1 MAKENNSKEFKFS
14 SVDLIVFAWEKR
26 IPLIIISAVA
36 AVAAIIVSLTLT
48 NLFKSQVVLFPAP
61 NTSVSKYLLS
71 DQYAGRTGLLSFG
84 EEEQTEQMLQVLQSD
99 QIKNRIIQKYDLMN
113 HYKIDSGFRFKHT
126 LLDKKFKKYIKFRR
140 TKYMSIVIEVLDR
153 DPQTA
158 ANIANDISNLVD
170 STMNRIQRDRAL
182 IAFQL
187 VEREYVDAANH
198 IKLLE
203 DSLNVLRS
211 LGIYEYEKQSEVIT
225 SGYADAVNKNNLRA
239 VKIFEDQ
246 LQLLGKYG
254 GAYMS
259 VRDFIIYEK
268 ENFADLKQKYAEAKV
283 ETEQIL
289 PQKFVVDSAVPA
301 ERKTYPKR
309 SIIVLQSTF
318 SAFVLGYILLLI
330 ISVIRRNK
338 TAVR

>member
-26 IPLIIISAVA
+26 IPLIIISGVA
-36 AVAAIIVSLTLT
+36 AVAAIIISLTMT

-113 HYKIDSGFRFKHT
+113 HYEIDSGFRYKYT
-126 LLDKKFKKYIKFRR
+126 LLDKKYKKYIKFKR
-140 TKYMSIVIEVLDR
+140 TKFMSIIIEVMDR

-170 STMNRIQRDRAL
+170 STMNRIQRDRAV

-187 VEREYVDAANH
+187 VEEEYIDAANH

-211 LGIYEYEKQSEVIT
+211 MGIYEYEKQSEVIT
-225 SGYADAVNKNNLRA
+225 SGYADAVNKNNRQA
-239 VKIFEDQ
+239 MKIFEDQ
-246 LQLLGKYG
+246 LLLLGKYG

-268 ENFADLKQKYAEAKV
+268 ENFAELKQKYAEAKV

-301 ERKTYPKR
+301 ERKSYPKR
-309 SIIVLQSTF
+309 SVIVIQSTF
-318 SAFVLGYILLLI
+318 SAFILGYILLLI

-338 TAVR
+338 TAAR